1 MGKTPTDDA
10 QTHCNTRE
18 EAMKLAKRLD
28 NLGTETAFAVSE
40 AAAAWGDKGH
50 KVYSFHLGDLDI
62 PTPHNIVEAQDA
74 AIANGK
80 TGYAPAAGIPPLR
93 DAIAQDV
100 SARRNVPYHAEN
112 VVVQPGGKP
121 VVTKFIQA
129 LMNPGD
135 EVLYPNPGYP
145 IYESQIE
152 YHGGVSKPYRFV
164 QGDAG
169 FHIDMDYLKAQ
180 ITPSTRILIFNNQQN
195 PLGTESSHTELQQ
208 LAEIALQHDLL
219 VLSDEAYFEMRYT
232 GKSESI
238 VSLPGMHERTVILY
252 TFSKKYAM
260 TGWRLGA
267 AIAPKPV
274 AQAIAR
280 LNTNDESCTAHFVQ
294 WAGVEALRGPH
305 AGATHILQ
313 VLEERRDVAFDA
325 LQAIDGVV
333 INKPETTFYLFPN
346 FSKVMQRM
354 GFKDVTDFANAAL
367 TNADVSFCT
376 RKHFGRPQPGETEH
390 YIRLAY
396 SGISTENVREG
407 LGRLKKWIDG

>member
-1 MGKTPTDDA
+1 M
-10 QTHCNTRE
+10 
-18 EAMKLAKRLD
+18 
-28 NLGTETAFAVSE
+28 SE
-40 AAAAWGDKGH
+40 AAAAWGAKGH

-62 PTPHNIVEAQDA
+62 PTPANIVQAQER
-74 AIANGK
+74 AIANGR

-93 DAIAQDV
+93 EAIAQDV
-100 SARRNVPYHAEN
+100 SSRRNAQFDASN

-152 YHGGVSKPYRFV
+152 YHGGVGKPYRFT
-164 QGDAG
+164 QGDTG
-169 FHIDMDYLKAQ
+169 FQIDMDYLKSQ
-180 ITPSTRILIFNNQQN
+180 ITPRTRILIFNNQQN

-208 LAEIALQHDLL
+208 LAEIAIQYDLF
-219 VLSDEAYFEMRYT
+219 VLSDEAYFEMRYS

-238 VSLPGMHERTVILY
+238 ISLPEMQERTVILY

-267 AIAPKPV
+267 AIAPIPV
-274 AQAIAR
+274 AQAMAR

-294 WAGVEALRGPH
+294 WAGVEALQGPR
-305 AGATHILQ
+305 AGATNILK
-313 VLEERRDVAFDA
+313 VLEERRDVAVE
-325 LQAIDGVV
+325 LLLAIDGIV
-333 INKPETTFYLFPN
+333 IDKPETTFYLFPN
-346 FSKVMQRM
+346 VTKLMQRM
-354 GFKDVTDFANAAL
+354 GFCDVTDFANAAL

-376 RKHFGRPQPGETEH
+376 RKHFGRPQSGETER

-396 SGISTENVREG
+396 SGISVENIREG